1 MSIDGNPEHTLQRE
15 IAQLVVE
22 RQDLRASG
30 ASDDT
35 LEENRRELAK
45 RQRDL
50 SQLLIDLYLPKP
62 ARTAA

>member
-1 MSIDGNPEHTLQRE
+1 MSSDSSREHSLQRD

-22 RQDLRASG
+22 RQDLRAGG

-35 LEENRRELAK
+35 LEENRRALAK

-50 SQLLIDLYLPKP
+50 SQLLIDLYLPKA
-62 ARTAA
+62 ARSVA

>member
-1 MSIDGNPEHTLQRE
+1 MSSNSSRERTLQRE

-35 LEENRRELAK
+35 LEENRVELAK

-62 ARTAA
+62 ARSAA